1 MSLKKVT
8 GKSREK
14 SKARKKVV
22 VTHDLTLNEIRNLRG
37 RRERI

>member
-1 MSLKKVT
+1 MVSLKKVT

-22 VTHDLTLNEIRNLRG
+22 LTHDLTLNDIK
-37 RRERI
+37 